1 MRNNATNG
9 YNDQLTYDDFVFLSV
24 SKVFIQGISMPFVGD
39 WSRELGCKWSIFIG
53 SGIYSVGYILTY
65 WTVRY
70 YYFLAV
76 ITLSLHGIGFSFIYA
91 TAVGAAQKWFPKSM
105 KGFVG
110 SIVLSGYGFGS
121 LIWIPL
127 QTSFVNPD
135 NIPAEYDPR
144 CNKTGNISSV
154 DTIDCH
160 NRYYTNIDLL
170 DRVPG
175 MFFIL
180 GIIYTVC
187 GVISVILISEPDP
200 ASDGSL
206 EENESL
212 NPERQEAAPAKEV
225 PRSLKPREVLKTS
238 VFYQIW
244 LSFFSV
250 GLCNGLM
257 STYSKTYGLTFI
269 NDDHFYAIVAV
280 FQNIFNGACR
290 IVWGFLYD
298 RIEMRTCFLVVG
310 ILITIVTSCL
320 PAVQYLGEETIAA
333 KLGYSFLMVL
343 LYAVFPGMY
352 SIVAAAVNDAFGPD
366 HYKANFG
373 LLYTQSMAYCVV
385 MLVIT
390 KVPVIQLYLGYTGMF
405 LVAGAFGLLGTV
417 AVSFLP
423 RRKN

>member
-1 MRNNATNG
+1 M
-9 YNDQLTYDDFVFLSV
+9 
-24 SKVFIQGISMPFVGD
+24 
-39 WSRELGCKWSIFIG
+39 
-53 SGIYSVGYILTY
+53 
-65 WTVRY
+65 RY

-144 CNKTGNISSV
+144 CNKTGNISSL

-238 VFYQIW
+238 VFYQ
-244 LSFFSV
+244 
-250 GLCNGLM
+250 
-257 STYSKTYGLTFI
+257 
-269 NDDHFYAIVAV
+269 
-280 FQNIFNGACR
+280 
-290 IVWGFLYD
+290 
-298 RIEMRTCFLVVG
+298 
-310 ILITIVTSCL
+310 
-320 PAVQYLGEETIAA
+320 
-333 KLGYSFLMVL
+333 
-343 LYAVFPGMY
+343 
-352 SIVAAAVNDAFGPD
+352 
-366 HYKANFG
+366 
-373 LLYTQSMAYCVV
+373 
-385 MLVIT
+385 
-390 KVPVIQLYLGYTGMF
+390 
-405 LVAGAFGLLGTV
+405 
-417 AVSFLP
+417 VSP
-423 RRKN
+423 